1 MATLKELE
9 TYIDYEFSSGAI
21 TGKDYLQFQTKY
33 INYIK
38 AICKQNGWI
47 VENIGRNHY
56 TFSLFITNNKGKY
69 VYLSISDVRGWY
81 NAWYERVLIR
91 YALHNKHYS
100 GGKNQYT
107 SLPMLEQKLQ
117 QMLEN

>member
-38 AICKQNGWI
+38 AICKQNGWL
-47 VENIGRNHY
+47 VEKQIINLK
-56 TFSLFITNNKGKY
+56 FDF
-69 VYLSISDVRGWY
+69 
-81 NAWYERVLIR
+81 
-91 YALHNKHYS
+91 
-100 GGKNQYT
+100 
-107 SLPMLEQKLQ
+107 
-117 QMLEN
+117 

>member
-38 AICKQNGWI
+38 AICK
-47 VENIGRNHY
+47 
-56 TFSLFITNNKGKY
+56 
-69 VYLSISDVRGWY
+69 
-81 NAWYERVLIR
+81 
-91 YALHNKHYS
+91 
-100 GGKNQYT
+100 
-107 SLPMLEQKLQ
+107 
-117 QMLEN
+117 